1 MGLVYPD
8 YYLRFSC
15 IASACRHNCCVGWE
29 IDVDLESL
37 SRYRKVSGELGKK
50 LRRCISTDDDTPH
63 FVLDENEHCPFLKE
77 DGLCELILRL
87 GEDSL
92 CEICAEHPRFR
103 NFYGIRTEV
112 GLGLCCE
119 AAGALI
125 LGQKEPVRLL
135 GAVLDEADDA
145 LVALRDEA
153 VVLLQ
158 NRSRTIPERIDAFLQ
173 LYHTAEDPREMGEW
187 IELLLSLEHLEPDWE
202 PFLKEVADAL
212 PSVDLEGFAAHMQQ
226 RQTEY
231 EQLLIYL
238 VYRHLAIAEE
248 PAQMAARARF
258 AALGYRL
265 LLTLGAVEW
274 MRNGSFSFADQV
286 ELARRFSSELEY
298 SVENLETILN
308 ALTPKTEE

>member
-15 IASACRHNCCVGWE
+15 IAGACRHNCCVGWE
-29 IDVDLESL
+29 IDVDIDTM
-37 SRYRKVSGELGKK
+37 SRYRKVSGKLGEK
-50 LRRCISTDDDTPH
+50 LRRCISTEDTPH
-63 FVLDENEHCPFLKE
+63 FILDENERCPFLKE

-125 LGQKEPVRLL
+125 LGQREPVRLL

-145 LVALRDEA
+145 LLALRDRA
-153 VVLLQ
+153 VEILQ
-158 NRSRTIPERIDAFLQ
+158 DRSHTIPERIGAFLQ
-173 LYHTAEDPREMGEW
+173 LYHTAEDSREVREW

-202 PFLKEVADAL
+202 PLLRGVADVL
-212 PSVDLEGFAAHMQQ
+212 PSVDHVGFAAHMQQ

-231 EQLLIYL
+231 EQFLIYL

-248 PAQMAARARF
+248 PEQMAARARF

-274 MRNGSFSFADQV
+274 TRKGSFSFADQV

-298 SVENLETILN
+298 SVENLHTVFD
-308 ALTPKTEE
+308 ALTPKIEE